1 MSKFVKNK
9 SKINFIETRS
19 KEVDQLHKWGIE
31 NTDLEKISINHTI
44 IFFHSDIENIPSDL
58 IYVYNIFQKLV
69 EHAKKIFHLRNYIAS
84 EYAMTVILTKT
95 KGIDIPDTYN
105 KIIQNKT
112 TLIQP
117 MLSNSAKIKI
127 LQKIISQ
134 MNNEQIDTNEMIVIE
149 RLTKKEGFTEQDAKD
164 CVNKALKMGAITKTK
179 LGILSI

>member
-1 MSKFVKNK
+1 MKNK
-9 SKINFIETRS
+9 SKINSIETRS
-19 KEVDQLHKWGIE
+19 KEVDQLHKWGIV

-58 IYVYNIFQKLV
+58 IYVYDIFQKLV
-69 EHAKKIFHLRNYIAS
+69 EHAKKIFHVRNYIAS

-117 MLSNSAKIKI
+117 ILSNSAKIKI